1 MLTFFSNFPIGI
13 ALNEILQVCQFSLSD
28 SLEKFDFGKN
38 GNLEMYGQ
46 EKPPLYDLSK
56 ANISISLIYGNHDSF
71 IGEKVSD
78 NFLRTDFI
86 LILSQSVGKM
96 LRELGSTEKS
106 MFSVPINITDDKLQF
121 DHIDFL
127 FSEFLK
133 TLFYKDLFVAL
144 EKWALD

>member
-1 MLTFFSNFPIGI
+1 MESVIVL
-13 ALNEILQVCQFSLSD
+13 LV
-28 SLEKFDFGKN
+28 KR
-38 GNLEMYGQ
+38 Y
-46 EKPPLYDLSK
+46 
-56 ANISISLIYGNHDSF
+56 
-71 IGEKVSD
+71 
-78 NFLRTDFI
+78 NFLSTDFI